1 MINTTALAL
10 IQRNLVMGALVAAL
24 LAVCAVALLVFI
36 SGSSS
41 ETAAGT
47 TTKSGPAV
55 IGDKNEST
63 GIASVTLIEKAA
75 ERLGIETVA
84 VAEAND
90 VREGSSGSL
99 AVPYGAILYDAKGSS
114 FVYTV
119 AGPLSYVRAPITV
132 EYVEGDQAI
141 LSAGPSVGTQVVSV
155 GVAELYGAE
164 TGMR

>member
-1 MINTTALAL
+1 MIDTTTFT
-10 IQRNLVMGALVAAL
+10 QRNLVTGTIVAAL
-24 LAVCAVALLVFI
+24 LAVCAVALLVFVND
-36 SGSSS
+36 SSS
-41 ETAAGT
+41 ETAAGI

-55 IGDKNEST
+55 IGEKDATT

-99 AVPYGAILYDAKGSS
+99 AVPYGAILYDAEGSS

-119 AGPLSYVRAPITV
+119 AGPLSYVRAAITV
-132 EYVEGDQAI
+132 DYVEGDRAI
-141 LSAGPSVGTQVVSV
+141 LSDGPPVGTDVVSV

-164 TGMR
+164 TGLK

>member
-1 MINTTALAL
+1 MISSTTFS
-10 IQRNLVMGALVAAL
+10 QRNIVTGVIVSAL
-24 LAVCAVALLVFI
+24 LAVCAVALVVFVT
-36 SGSSS
+36 SESS
-41 ETAAGT
+41 ETAQGGAT
-47 TTKSGPAV
+47 EAGPAV
-55 IGDKNEST
+55 IGDKDEST

-84 VAEAND
+84 VAEAEA

-132 EYVEGDQAI
+132 DYVEGDRAI
-141 LSAGPSVGTQVVSV
+141 LSAGPPVGTDVVSV

-164 TGMR
+164 TGLK